1 MDDFVSGWQDW
12 QAAFGDW
19 TDVSISELHGLMTGV
34 LTVCDAPTDA
44 VWQALLAELGFSE
57 LDAAA
62 LELLTEEAEDVAA
75 QLVDAEE
82 RYQFSPLVP
91 DDEHALNERLMA
103 LKDWANGF
111 MTGFGVTDSALRPD
125 ERGLF
130 NDLAKVGA
138 LAVADV
144 DETTFDNWT
153 DDNADD
159 EDGWRTTAALAEM
172 DDAEATQD
180 PAADD
185 ELAGLDDE
193 ARMELEYMELLEFV
207 RLVPVSVT
215 QGRVRKAVDKL
226 PLLAGFAVNRPIGRQ
241 AGQDSAAGAQDAADW
256 LADDAQAIGVFD
268 DEQDWQAQ
276 KDANDAR
283 IAKLAYDATVGKR
296 PS

>member
-12 QAAFGDW
+12 QAAFDDKC
-19 TDVSISELHGLMTGV
+19 DVSISELHGLMTGV
-34 LTVCDAPTDA
+34 LTVCDAPTAA
-44 VWQALLAELGFSE
+44 VWQALLVELGFSE
-57 LDAAA
+57 LDASAI
-62 LELLTEEAEDVAA
+62 ELLTEEAEDVAA
-75 QLVDAEE
+75 QLMDGEE
-82 RYQFSPLVP
+82 RYQFSPLLP

-130 NDLAKVGA
+130 GDLAKVGA
-138 LAVADV
+138 LAVTVTEAAAFED
-144 DETTFDNWT
+144 WT

-159 EDGWRTTAALAEM
+159 EDGWHATAAFNDIGDNGA
-172 DDAEATQD
+172 DDTTEDT
-180 PAADD
+180 DD
-185 ELAGLDDE
+185 ELAGLDDN
-193 ARMELEYMELLEFV
+193 ARMELAYMELLEFV
-207 RLVPVSVT
+207 RMVPVSVT

-226 PLLAGFAVNRPIGRQ
+226 PLLAGFAVDRPIGLQGGHSQQ
-241 AGQDSAAGAQDAADW
+241 ANVDAMADW
-256 LADDAQAIGVFD
+256 LPDD